1 MAATVWIVRRDAA
14 DKSDMM
20 IEEIST
26 CIINKDDTT
35 VNEAQAIAA
44 AEAAAVAAGIPL
56 PSGYFTSAAQWDAS
70 GQIDADDDA
79 LFLGQVRVEAIA

>member
-1 MAATVWIVRRDAA
+1 MAATVWIVRRPATADARNVK
-14 DKSDMM
+14 D
-20 IEEIST
+20 EITT

-44 AEAAAVAAGIPL
+44 AEAAARAAGYDIPD
-56 PSGYFTSAAQWDAS
+56 GYFETADQWDAA

-79 LFLGQVRVEAIA
+79 IFFGRRRLEAIA

>member
-1 MAATVWIVRRDAA
+1 MVATVWIVRKDPL
-14 DKSDMM
+14 DTNEKIIDD
-20 IEEIST
+20 ITT

-44 AEAAAVAAGIPL
+44 AEAAAVAAGLKL
-56 PSGYFTSAAQWDAS
+56 PAGYFTSANQWDAA

-79 LFLGQVRVEAIA
+79 IFMGQIREEAIA

>member
-1 MAATVWIVRRDAA
+1 MVATVWIVRRDSL
-14 DKSDMM
+14 DKPDKVVDDLTS
-20 IEEIST
+20 

-44 AEAAAVAAGIPL
+44 AEAAAIAAGYKI
-56 PSGYFTSAAQWDAS
+56 PSGYFTSADQWDDT

-79 LFLGQVRVEAIA
+79 IFFGQTRVEAIA